1 MKTLDPRNLSTKEL
15 HGFLLTAIAP
25 RPIGFISTK
34 SRKGISNLA
43 PFSFFNVFSANPP
56 IMIFS
61 PARRVRDNTTKDTLV
76 NCRETRQAVVNVVNY
91 DMVQQMSLASS
102 EYHSETDEFKKAGF
116 TPIDSVEIDVPRVA
130 ESPVQFECEIDEIKE
145 LGDQG
150 GAGNLILARVVKIHV
165 HSEFLNEDG
174 QLDPLK
180 LDLVARMGGA
190 LYSRAL
196 TGAFEIPKP
205 LSHLGI
211 GFDNISKEIKESE
224 LISSNAKAL
233 LAGVEELPDTQTVNK
248 FVKDYPEY
256 IAKESDKKHK
266 FAADLLEE
274 QRIIHAW
281 CVLLQ

>member
-61 PARRVRDNTTKDTLV
+61 PARRVRDNTAKDTLV
-76 NCRETRQAVVNVVNY
+76 NCKETRQAVVNVVNY

>member
-1 MKTLDPRNLSTKEL
+1 MKTLDPKNLSTKEL
-15 HGFLLTAIAP
+15 HSFLLTAIAP

-34 SRKGISNLA
+34 SVNGVPNLA

-61 PARRVRDNTTKDTLV
+61 PARRVRDNTIKDTLI
-76 NCRETRQAVVNVVNY
+76 NCVETKQAVINVVSY

-102 EYHSETDEFKKAGF
+102 EYGSDIDEFKKAGF
-116 TPIDSVEIDVPRVA
+116 SPIDSIEVNVPRVA
-130 ESPVQFECEIDEIKE
+130 ESPVQFECKIDEIKA
-145 LGDQG
+145 LGENG

-165 HSEFLNEDG
+165 DTRFLDKEG
-174 QLDPLK
+174 QLDPHK

-205 LSHLGI
+205 LGHLGI
-211 GFDNISKEIKESE
+211 GFDNVPREIKNSA

-233 LAGVEELPDTQTVNK
+233 LAGVAALPDAQTVNK

-266 FAADLLEE
+266 FAADLLED